1 MTRDSHRPANGN
13 HLMPSSEAT
22 TKQTLTRVPRKK
34 HKRHGQRRVSRSLM
48 LGRASTSYGGR
59 SAVAGS
65 PVAVAGEGLAR
76 RRIEGGLHLPAALRC
91 SAHPLADSRL
101 PKASAHHPFRVISAR

>member
-48 LGRASTSYGGR
+48 HRAGQ
-59 SAVAGS
+59 
-65 PVAVAGEGLAR
+65 
-76 RRIEGGLHLPAALRC
+76 
-91 SAHPLADSRL
+91 
-101 PKASAHHPFRVISAR
+101 